1 MFQDLQSAQHLVL
14 SSEMRDLLVS
24 SGMNL
29 LAAVLILIVGWT
41 AASWLAGWVRRLL
54 NRAEHFDATLKPI
67 TVSLVRYTV
76 IIVTILAVLN
86 RFGVQTTS
94 LIAVIGAAGL
104 AIGLAIQGTLSNVA
118 AGVMLLLLRPFRVGD
133 YIDIGGTGGTVRAI
147 GLFTTELVSPDLI
160 YIAMPNSQIF
170 GGTIANYSR
179 EPTRRINFTVGID
192 YADDI
197 DTAQKIV
204 MDVMK
209 ADSRVLADP
218 APMAPVGALGASS
231 VDIIVRC
238 WVHNSQY
245 WNVLF
250 DLQKA
255 VKLALDAGG
264 ITIPFPQRVVTLRQE
279 PGAAPPTPNAP
290 E

>member
-1 MFQDLQSAQHLVL
+1 MLQDLQMAEQFILSDQLRHVLVNG
-14 SSEMRDLLVS
+14 
-24 SGMNL
+24 GMNL
-29 LAAVLILIVGWT
+29 LAAVLILIVGWM
-41 AASWLAGWVRRLL
+41 AAGWMAAWVRRIVD
-54 NRAEHFDATLKPI
+54 RSDRFDSTLKPI

-76 IIVTILAVLN
+76 LAVTILAVLN

-104 AIGLAIQGTLSNVA
+104 AVGLALQGTLSNVA
-118 AGVMLLLLRPFRVGD
+118 AGAMLLVLRPFRVGD
-133 YIDIGGTGGTVRAI
+133 YIDLGGTGGTVREI
-147 GLFTTELVSPDLI
+147 GLFTTTMISPDLVFI
-160 YIAMPNSQIF
+160 SVPNSQVF
-170 GGTIANYSR
+170 GGTITNYSR

-204 MDVMK
+204 MDVLK
-209 ADSRVLADP
+209 SDSRVLSDP

-238 WVHNSQY
+238 WVPNSQY
-245 WNVLF
+245 WDVLF

-264 ITIPFPQRVVTLRQE
+264 ITIPFPQRVVTLRPE
-279 PGAAPPTPNAP
+279 PGAASTTPNAP
-290 E
+290 D